1 MTRLTKKTMCDVR
14 AVQMATLHAEAIRM
28 DRERDEFI
36 KRAGIPA
43 GLVCHYLYSTD
54 ALGQPRVIPEE
65 HEYPY

>member
-1 MTRLTKKTMCDVR
+1 MTRLTKKTMNAVLG
-14 AVQMATLHAEAIRM
+14 VQMAMLHAEAIRM

-43 GLVCHYLYSTD
+43 GLVCHYQYGTD
-54 ALGQPRVIPEE
+54 PLGEPRVIPEE